1 MAVAAHVPECDGQ
14 MTWVSREDV
23 PASRG
28 ARILDPGEDPT
39 EC

>member
-1 MAVAAHVPECDGQ
+1 MAVAALVPECDGQ

-23 PASRG
+23 RAWRG